1 MAVGL
6 ARTVRRGAASV
17 LGTGSATTAV
27 GSRSVMIVV
36 VGRRR
41 LTGEDSSRG
50 CERAFGVAIPT
61 VALLVS
67 QCILTGEI

>member
-1 MAVGL
+1 
-6 ARTVRRGAASV
+6 
-17 LGTGSATTAV
+17 
-27 GSRSVMIVV
+27 MIVV